1 MSRAIRIGTRAS
13 ALARWQSRFVID
25 ALLAC
30 DPSPAFE
37 VVPISTEGD
46 ELPEALLADFEGTG
60 FFTSTLER
68 ALLAGDIDVAVHS
81 YKDLP
86 VSVHP
91 ALVIAAVPARGP
103 VEDVLCSRGHVTLRA
118 LPHGARVGTSSAR
131 RSAQLRARRADL
143 ELVPLRGNVPT
154 RIERVRECDLDAIVL
169 ARAGLTRLGLDAA
182 ISEVFAPDDVLPAPA
197 QGALAI
203 QARVADRELVARLAA
218 LDHGVTRAAVEAE
231 RGLLHALGGGC
242 SVPVGAYGTADADGV
257 RLSAGVFAL
266 DGARAIRATGA
277 ARLGAKVAADVAREL
292 IARGA
297 MEILGAG
304 DRALRP
310 APEVAWPCAW
320 R

>member
-1 MSRAIRIGTRAS
+1 MSAAIRIGTRAS
-13 ALARWQSRFVID
+13 ALARWQTQFVMD
-25 ALLAC
+25 ALLAR
-30 DPSPAFE
+30 DPAQAFE

-68 ALLAGDIDVAVHS
+68 ALLAGEIDVAVHS

-86 VSVHP
+86 VAVHP

-103 VEDVLCSRGHVTLRA
+103 VEDVLCSRGHVA
-118 LPHGARVGTSSAR
+118 LAMLKRGARVGTSSAR

-143 ELVPLRGNVPT
+143 ELLPLRGNVPT
-154 RIERVRECDLDAIVL
+154 RVGRVREGDLDAIVL

-182 ISEVFAPDDVLPAPA
+182 ISEVFPLADVLPAPA

-203 QARVADRELVARLAA
+203 QARTADRELTARLAA
-218 LDHGVTRAAVEAE
+218 LDHGATRDAVEAE

-242 SVPVGAYGTADADGV
+242 SVPVGAHASADAGGRV
-257 RLSAGVFAL
+257 RLDAGVFAL
-266 DGARAIRATGA
+266 DGMRAIRASGSGSA
-277 ARLGAKVAADVAREL
+277 AAPLAAEVAREL

-297 MEILGAG
+297 MDILGAG

-310 APEVAWPCAW
+310 APEVA
-320 R
+320 